1 MGLKVDEKGTITLY
15 QGDSGDVVV
24 FGLDTS
30 KNYTVYFAILDE
42 KGNLI
47 GNELQVASNKSDF
60 VVFSLTA
67 DFTDLLKVS
76 RGKNYA
82 LYTYGIKVCDTE
94 TKAEDTLIVEN
105 GNYGDKNLII
115 VYPRKVI
122 GI

>member
-1 MGLKVDEKGTITLY
+1 MSLNINEQGNITLY
-15 QGDSGDVVV
+15 QGDSGEIVVS
-24 FGLDTS
+24 GLDTS
-30 KNYTVYFAILDE
+30 KNYTVHLAILDE
-42 KGNLI
+42 KGNLV
-47 GNELQVASNKSDF
+47 GKELQVMSNKNDF

-94 TKAEDTLIVEN
+94 TKTEDTLIVEN

-115 VYPRKVI
+115 VYPRKVM

>member
-1 MGLKVDEKGTITLY
+1 MSIEINNEGMIVLY
-15 QGDSGDVVV
+15 QGDSGNITIS
-24 FGLDTS
+24 GLDTN
-30 KNYTVYFAILDE
+30 KNYVVYFAIQDA
-42 KGNLI
+42 KQNLI
-47 GNELQVASNKSDF
+47 GNELQIASNKSDF

-94 TKAEDTLIVEN
+94 TKTEDTLIVEN

>member
-1 MGLKVDEKGTITLY
+1 MALKVDENGTIILY

-24 FGLDTS
+24 SGLDTN

-42 KGNLI
+42 KSKLI
-47 GNELQVASNKSDF
+47 GNELQVVSNKSDF
-60 VVFSLTA
+60 VVFSLTS
-67 DFTDLLKVS
+67 DFTDLLKVPK
-76 RGKNYA
+76 GKNYA
-82 LYTYGIKVCDTE
+82 FYSYGIKICDIE
-94 TKAEDTLIVEN
+94 TKTEDTLIVEN

>member
-1 MGLKVDEKGTITLY
+1 MSLNINEQGNITLY
-15 QGDSGDVVV
+15 QGDSGEIVVS
-24 FGLDTS
+24 GLDTS
-30 KNYTVYFAILDE
+30 KNYTVYLAILDE
-42 KGNLI
+42 KGNLV
-47 GNELQVASNKSDF
+47 GNELQVTSNKSDF

-94 TKAEDTLIVEN
+94 TKTEDTLIVEN

-115 VYPRKVI
+115 VYPRKVM

>member
-1 MGLKVDEKGTITLY
+1 MSIKIDNNGTIILY
-15 QGDSGDVVV
+15 QGDSGNIVVS
-24 FGLDTS
+24 GLDDS

-42 KGNLI
+42 KGNLV
-47 GNELQVASNKSDF
+47 GNELQVMSNKNDF

-94 TKAEDTLIVEN
+94 TKTEDTLIIE
-105 GNYGDKNLII
+105 GSNYGDKNLII

-122 GI
+122 GT

>member
-1 MGLKVDEKGTITLY
+1 MSLNINEQGNITLY
-15 QGDSGDVVV
+15 QGDSGEIVVS
-24 FGLDTS
+24 GLDTS
-30 KNYTVYFAILDE
+30 KNYTVYLAILDE
-42 KGNLI
+42 KGNLV
-47 GNELQVASNKSDF
+47 GNELQVTSNKSDF

-76 RGKNYA
+76 KGKNYA

-94 TKAEDTLIVEN
+94 TKTEDTLIVEN

-115 VYPRKVI
+115 VYPRKVM

>member
-1 MGLKVDEKGTITLY
+1 MSLNINEQGNITLY
-15 QGDSGDVVV
+15 QGDSGEIVVS
-24 FGLDTS
+24 GLDTS
-30 KNYTVYFAILDE
+30 KNYTVYLAILDE
-42 KGNLI
+42 KGNLV
-47 GNELQVASNKSDF
+47 GNELQVTSNKNDF

-94 TKAEDTLIVEN
+94 TKTEDTLIVEN

-115 VYPRKVI
+115 VYPRKVM

>member
-24 FGLDTS
+24 LGLDTS

-76 RGKNYA
+76 RDKNYA

-94 TKAEDTLIVEN
+94 TKAEDTLLVEN

>member
-24 FGLDTS
+24 LGLDTS

-76 RGKNYA
+76 KGKNYA

>member
-1 MGLKVDEKGTITLY
+1 MSLNINEQGNITLY
-15 QGDSGDVVV
+15 QGDSGEIVVS
-24 FGLDTS
+24 GLDTS
-30 KNYTVYFAILDE
+30 KNYTVYLAILDE
-42 KGNLI
+42 KGNLV
-47 GNELQVASNKSDF
+47 GNELQVTSNKNDF

-94 TKAEDTLIVEN
+94 TKTEDTLLVEN

-115 VYPRKVI
+115 VYPRKVM

>member
-24 FGLDTS
+24 LGLDTS

-47 GNELQVASNKSDF
+47 GNEFQVASNKSDF

-94 TKAEDTLIVEN
+94 SKTEDTLLVEN

>member
-24 FGLDTS
+24 LGLDTS

-76 RGKNYA
+76 RGKIYA

-94 TKAEDTLIVEN
+94 TKTEDTLIVEN

-115 VYPRKVI
+115 VYPRKVM

>member
-24 FGLDTS
+24 LGLDTS

-94 TKAEDTLIVEN
+94 TKAEDTLLVEN

-115 VYPRKVI
+115 VYPRKVM